1 MPIFEYRCSNCNEV
15 FEHLR
20 LSRSDNRV
28 ECPSCGGSKVQQMV
42 SLFAAQT
49 GGKSSS
55 SFGDC
60 YNRAAGIC
68 EAGGGTMT

>member
-1 MPIFEYRCSNCNEV
+1 MPIFEYRCSGCNHI

-20 LSRSDNRV
+20 LSRSDNHV
-28 ECPSCGGSKVQQMV
+28 ECPHCGGSKAQQMV
-42 SLFAAQT
+42 SVFAAQT
-49 GGKSSS
+49 GGKASSL
-55 SFGDC
+55 GDC